1 MPRATFAMLVAL
13 IVGLSAVVSDVRA
26 DECMD
31 CGEKRTQR
39 HTASGNPIWPQ
50 QSDALCC
57 DFPCYSGY
65 EVRDENVGWGC
76 LTCSVNNE
84 IVVGTICCSSN
95 DDQDCPSSGGG
106 GPGGPRNDDA
116 GCVRDSSGACPAD
129 CASCI

>member
-1 MPRATFAMLVAL
+1 MPRATLVMLVAV
-13 IVGLSAVVSDVRA
+13 IVGLSAGVSDVRA

-65 EVRDENVGWGC
+65 EIRDENVGWGC

-84 IVVGTICCSSN
+84 IVVGTICCSTN
-95 DDQDCPSSGGG
+95 DDQECPSNGG
-106 GPGGPRNDDA
+106 
-116 GCVRDSSGACPAD
+116 
-129 CASCI
+129 